1 MMKEIRVAVISA
13 NLGNYDPVID
23 YVPQKVDPNIVPAI
37 FRLNDSTFLPRP
49 KAMTSRL
56 MAGMPKMLGWQ
67 FYPGYDYYIWVDASC
82 SLQNENSIM
91 WFMDKI
97 IGYDFAFF
105 QHPNRNTIYEEYEFV
120 KKKISEGSKYLC
132 SRYQDEWLDGQMVY
146 ILEDKSFVDDSLY
159 ASTAFIYK
167 NTKKVQN
174 ILKEWW
180 FHKTRFLLHDQLALP
195 YVVRKGN
202 GKVNVIPD
210 NYLKCDYL
218 TYTRN
223 RGRK

>member
-1 MMKEIRVAVISA
+1 MKMIRVAVVSA
-13 NLGNYDPVID
+13 NLGNYDPVIE
-23 YVPQKVDPNIVPAI
+23 YVLQKVNDDIELDI
-37 FRLNDSTFLPRP
+37 FRLSDKEFPPRP

-56 MAGMPKMLGWQ
+56 QAGMPKMFSWQ
-67 FYPGYDYYIWVDASC
+67 LFPGYDFYIWVDTSC
-82 SLQNENSIM
+82 SLQNEDSVM

-97 IGYDFAFF
+97 KGYDFAFF
-105 QHPNRNTIYEEYEFV
+105 KHPDRNTVYEEYTFV
-120 KKKISEGSKYLC
+120 KRKIAEGSRYLC
-132 SRYQDEWLDGQMVY
+132 SRYEGEWLDEQIEY
-146 ILEDKSFVDDSLY
+146 ITNDPSFVDDCLY

-180 FHKTRFLLHDQLALP
+180 FHKSRFLIHDQLALP
-195 YVVRKGN
+195 YVVQKGN

-210 NYLKCDYL
+210 NYLKCDYV
-218 TYTRN
+218 TYTRG